1 MTETLKILLYG
12 NSAECKSAENMI
24 MFLPVFDGNPPEF
37 KCTDNWEGLES
48 ELVDFEPELVVILKN
63 GAAGMEGVYLS
74 KSRRPDA
81 HTCWFSDDSD
91 FGMQSHR
98 LDCTYF
104 SEKPVTEEKLHRA
117 ITRYTRMKC

>member
-24 MFLPVFDGNPPEF
+24 MFLPFFADSSPEF
-37 KCTDNWEGLES
+37 RHADNWDVLEAELADFDPGL
-48 ELVDFEPELVVILKN
+48 VMILED

-74 KSRRPDA
+74 RSRRPD
-81 HTCWFSDDSD
+81 TPICWFSDDND

-104 SEKPVTEEKLHRA
+104 SEKPVTEERLRRA
-117 ITRYTRMKC
+117 ITRYTQMQ